1 MRKHDAFSRRGV
13 LKGSLAFGAGL
24 SAPQVMVRSA
34 RGQDAK
40 RLVFISEESSPKAQA
55 AYERINADFKRDTG
69 ISVTMEYPGFTNIAK
84 RVATLIA
91 AGTPADLVW
100 YGAGTALEVAVQGQL
115 ANVDDLVEEV
125 NAPQNLRLVV
135 NGHNRSIPT
144 SQQFVYAWYR
154 SDLYEKAGLKPYTD
168 WESYLSAVRAL
179 NKPPQQYGNLIP
191 STALGASHLLMFTM
205 LQKNDA
211 HWFRFDPAKKE
222 YEVALDQGENL
233 ARAVETLDFLHEAH
247 ASSPEASNYNWAELM
262 SEYSTGK
269 LANSYYVGARLLE
282 QVQTNNPELAPVTKA
297 IALPPRKTD
306 SYYISVQGFHI
317 GEKSNVEGAKN
328 YVRFFLKHPAYI
340 DWLHSVPLH
349 IIPAKRET
357 LRSEAYLKNETIQ
370 KRMDV
375 LEFLKSVWGKGTPPY
390 YWDGPELN
398 PLYGLYTND
407 SLGGWML
414 AERNIRRRGSREIV
428 QQAAETIRKKKAD
441 LARRRG

>member
-1 MRKHDAFSRRGV
+1 MTCASTTLFPSRRPEGQLGV
-13 LKGSLAFGAGL
+13 WRRTFGPPGHGALRARPGCQTACL
-24 SAPQVMVRSA
+24 HLGRVR
-34 RGQDAK
+34 
-40 RLVFISEESSPKAQA
+40 SPKAQA

-179 NKPPQQYGNLIP
+179 NKPPQTGSGNLIP

-222 YEVALDQGENL
+222 YEVALNQGENL

-269 LANSYYVGARLLE
+269 LANSYYVGAHLLE

-375 LEFLKSVWGKGTPPY
+375 LEFLESV
-390 YWDGPELN
+390 
-398 PLYGLYTND
+398 
-407 SLGGWML
+407 LG
-414 AERNIRRRGSREIV
+414 A
-428 QQAAETIRKKKAD
+428 K
-441 LARRRG
+441 ARRPIIGTDRSSIRFTASIRTTASVAGCSRRDIP